1 MYHVREQHSADDLF
15 TWVMNE
21 MSQGQS
27 HTTTTMRA
35 ITRLDTTKT
44 TVRVQCARAPPRWT
58 DACQRSRARQAIEK
72 SWTDSPFWVILKNI
86 PPVSTFTTAHAWNT
100 PISSTDKTPCVQ
112 LLFTWIPAV
121 LLSIS
126 TQTQKIKKKSM
137 KNQKKLKNQKN
148 EKTNKKTSLP
158 RDGSTMICWEKVTRN
173 RAAIEVKKKMK
184 KSKKKKT
191 EKNKPKPWTLKVTLR
206 PSGV

>member
-44 TVRVQCARAPPRWT
+44 TVRVQRARAPPRWT

-126 TQTQKIKKKSM
+126 TQTQKIKKKKTM
-137 KNQKKLKNQKN
+137 KNQKNWKIKKWKNKQKN
-148 EKTNKKTSLP
+148 LSPP
-158 RDGSTMICWEKVTRN
+158 RRLNNDLLRKSY
-173 RAAIEVKKKMK
+173 K
-184 KSKKKKT
+184 KSRSNWGQKENEKIKKKKQRKT
-191 EKNKPKPWTLKVTLR
+191 NLNPGP
-206 PSGV
+206 